1 MDGTGY
7 VEKRSL
13 GDKVKG
19 ALGVGGHRHTA
30 GTGYGTGYKLILFA
44 ISTKRYATGFYCFCT

>member
-30 GTGYGTGYKLILFA
+30 GNGYGTGYKLILPLVPKDTQVDLVF
-44 ISTKRYATGFYCFCT
+44 FL

>member
-30 GTGYGTGYKLILFA
+30 GNSYGPGNKLFFPLVP
-44 ISTKRYATGFYCFCT
+44 KELATGLIFW

>member
-19 ALGVGGHRHTA
+19 ALGVGGHRHTV
-30 GTGYGTGYKLILFA
+30 GNGYGTGKFNFA
-44 ISTKRYATGFYCFCT
+44 ISTKRNLQLD